1 MYGKQV
7 VSPTDIL
14 TTDGSVF
21 NKFDF
26 LDSDGR
32 TKSVGKV
39 AAKAVAEVAP
49 LLIPGLNTWYAGT
62 RAAVSLAS
70 VLPTFYK
77 SLEGLLIGD
86 EESIF
91 TDPVTKAEGW
101 LAKFNQSSKSEEA
114 SRSFWN
120 LEQMSD
126 MVTSVF
132 SQIYEQRAMASLSR
146 LLMKPDKLLDKR
158 TAELQ
163 NLMSKKAYEAS
174 TKYGI
179 DAKEAIKNAV
189 QDLPELQELYRKQS
203 QFAKA
208 LSLGYMALTSTGNVY
223 GQAIDSGYDRRTAGF
238 ASLLTAAGQYGI
250 MMNNR
255 MGDWFLDK
263 TTGYSIGVNNAL
275 MNKAIKPY
283 LEQTD
288 DILKNSGLSIAA
300 KRTKLAELSTKFKR
314 NLDNMFTGPS
324 VLGEAMLKNAMI
336 EGAEEVTEQMVLDAT
351 QGIIDVMGYL
361 GLTKERGNLRI
372 AEKYTSGEFLQEYLA
387 NFIGGVL
394 GGGLFELERFKINP

>member
-1 MYGKQV
+1 
-7 VSPTDIL
+7 
-14 TTDGSVF
+14 
-21 NKFDF
+21 
-26 LDSDGR
+26 
-32 TKSVGKV
+32 
-39 AAKAVAEVAP
+39 
-49 LLIPGLNTWYAGT
+49 
-62 RAAVSLAS
+62 
-70 VLPTFYK
+70 
-77 SLEGLLIGD
+77 
-86 EESIF
+86 
-91 TDPVTKAEGW
+91 
-101 LAKFNQSSKSEEA
+101 
-114 SRSFWN
+114 
-120 LEQMSD
+120 

-163 NLMSKKAYEAS
+163 NLMSRKAYEAS

-179 DAKEAIKNAV
+179 DAKEAIRNAV
-189 QDLPELQELYRKQS
+189 QDLPELQEIYRKQS

-324 VLGEAMLKNAMI
+324 VLGEAMFRNAMI
-336 EGAEEVTEQMVLDAT
+336 EGAEEVTEQMVQDAT